1 MFRQDS
7 IHVEPIVSSTTVD
20 TIEQKPAKP
29 QTPYQ
34 VLRLLPKD
42 ATPAQQDSAIQA
54 WFQPGEIHYSSRPDT
69 LHLPGHDIG
78 KSLKDVNLP
87 QYYRENFFSENA
99 LFHPE
104 LDGGRFGVAGDP
116 IPYTTKNDN
125 IITSMLLVCFVMT
138 LIAFSFS
145 KGFLL
150 RQSKNFFYIPKSD
163 HTMTETSTEIKS
175 QFFFLLQ
182 TCLLLALLYFFYTRE
197 YVADTF
203 LLSDEYLLVAILT
216 GVFISYYLL
225 KYLLYAYVNLVFF
238 DHKRNK
244 QYFLTLLFL
253 YSLEGVLLYPIVALL
268 TFFDISAQSV
278 AYYTIS
284 VVILVKILTFYKC
297 FVIFFRQ
304 NGLYLQIILYFCALE
319 IIPLFAL
326 WGGLAVIVNALKIN
340 F

>member
-1 MFRQDS
+1 
-7 IHVEPIVSSTTVD
+7 
-20 TIEQKPAKP
+20 
-29 QTPYQ
+29 
-34 VLRLLPKD
+34 
-42 ATPAQQDSAIQA
+42 
-54 WFQPGEIHYSSRPDT
+54 
-69 LHLPGHDIG
+69 
-78 KSLKDVNLP
+78 
-87 QYYRENFFSENA
+87 
-99 LFHPE
+99 
-104 LDGGRFGVAGDP
+104 
-116 IPYTTKNDN
+116 
-125 IITSMLLVCFVMT
+125 
-138 LIAFSFS
+138 
-145 KGFLL
+145 
-150 RQSKNFFYIPKSD
+150 
-163 HTMTETSTEIKS
+163 
-175 QFFFLLQ
+175 
-182 TCLLLALLYFFYTRE
+182 
-197 YVADTF
+197 
-203 LLSDEYLLVAILT
+203 
-216 GVFISYYLL
+216 
-225 KYLLYAYVNLVFF
+225 VNLVFF